1 MEYYDVRT
9 EPNSSFEMKYE
20 NICDL
25 YLQSTKQNGRNTAL
39 SFARQ
44 GVPFICW
51 NMIYHISMIFAGI
64 LYAHTI
70 LNNTYEVA

>member
-44 GVPFICW
+44 GVPFIFRQ
-51 NMIYHISMIFAGI
+51 IHHICLIFAG
-64 LYAHTI
+64 T
-70 LNNTYEVA
+70 